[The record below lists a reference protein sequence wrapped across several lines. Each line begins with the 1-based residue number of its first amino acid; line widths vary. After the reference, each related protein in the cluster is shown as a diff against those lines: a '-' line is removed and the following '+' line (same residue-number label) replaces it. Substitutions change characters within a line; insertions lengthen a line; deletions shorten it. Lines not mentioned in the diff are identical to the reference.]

1 MPTLFTKYLYK
12 LSGSVNNH
20 GSLAIGAGFG
30 VMFGEINENSKVLE
44 LENKIKMLEK
54 KLEKIANKN

>member
-12 LSGSVNNH
+12 LSGSVNNR

>member
-1 MPTLFTKYLYK
+1 
-12 LSGSVNNH
+12 
-20 GSLAIGAGFG
+20 
-30 VMFGEINENSKVLE
+30 MFGEINENSKVLE

>member
-1 MPTLFTKYLYK
+1 
-12 LSGSVNNH
+12 
-20 GSLAIGAGFG
+20 
-30 VMFGEINENSKVLE
+30 MFGKINENSKVLE